1 MTKREPPRDRPRV
14 PSDHTDTRDPD
25 RPGDPP
31 RSQARGLI
39 VALDEVLD
47 PPPAQRPHESRVAPR
62 TSSARRAR
70 RIRSRRRSMDPTRP
84 PRRRSTRRSSS
95 RSCPAPNAGATGTD
109 QTDGNGEATF
119 TYTAAQG
126 LAGLD
131 ADAIQACSTARDPKG
146 ERRAPRSPSSGATR
160 RRPRPHAS
168 PPPTRR
174 AGTSRRRATTPPAAR
189 TRTASTSRPRPTLS
203 TRTQRSSTTA
213 RARPP
218 SARSLRG

>member
-95 RSCPAPNAGATGTD
+95 RSCPAPSAGATGTD
-109 QTDGNGEATF
+109 QTDGNGEATSP
-119 TYTAAQG
+119 TPPRRVSRA
-126 LAGLD
+126 
-131 ADAIQACSTARDPKG
+131 STPTPSRPAPPPGIPRAR
-146 ERRAPRSPSSGATR
+146 RRAPRSPSSGARR

-174 AGTSRRRATTPPAAR
+174 AGTSRWRATTPPAAR
-189 TRTASTSRPRPTLS
+189 TRTASTS
-203 TRTQRSSTTA
+203 
-213 RARPP
+213 
-218 SARSLRG
+218 